1 LEKQK
6 KMRIIPID
14 NKTTLVVLQEIPM
27 SELMKADGHKYVD
40 LICNVSGTEDIVLY
54 RQDRNYFNEQFW
66 YIENVELEIE
76 RSDLKPGNDWR
87 SLNRQKSHNKY
98 FREVKSIMISY
109 IREKQIDKVL
119 KKDNENEYLWC

>member
-1 LEKQK
+1 
-6 KMRIIPID
+6 MRIIPID

-27 SELMKADGHKYVD
+27 SELMKSDGHKYVD

-66 YIENVELEIE
+66 YIENVNLEIE
-76 RSDLKPGNDWR
+76 RSELRPGNDWR
-87 SLNRQKSHNKY
+87 SISRQKEHNKY
-98 FREVKSIMISY
+98 FIQVKSIMTSY

-119 KKDNENEYLWC
+119 KKEDENEYLWC

>member
-1 LEKQK
+1 
-6 KMRIIPID
+6 MRIIPID

-27 SELMKADGHKYVD
+27 SELMKSDGHKYVD

-66 YIENVELEIE
+66 YIENVNLEIE
-76 RSDLKPGNDWR
+76 RSELRPGNDWR
-87 SLNRQKSHNKY
+87 SVSRQKEHNKY
-98 FREVKSIMISY
+98 FIEVKSIMISY

-119 KKDNENEYLWC
+119 KKEDENEYLWC

>member
-1 LEKQK
+1 
-6 KMRIIPID
+6 MRIIPID

-27 SELMKADGHKYVD
+27 SEHMKADGHKYVD
-40 LICNVSGTEDIVLY
+40 VICNVSGTDEIVLY

-76 RSDLKPGNDWR
+76 RSDLRPGNDWR

-98 FREVKSIMISY
+98 FREVKTIMISY
-109 IREKQIDKVL
+109 IRERQIDKLL
-119 KKDNENEYLWC
+119 KKDDENEYLWC

>member
-1 LEKQK
+1 
-6 KMRIIPID
+6 MRIIPID

-66 YIENVELEIE
+66 YIENVNLEIE
-76 RSDLKPGNDWR
+76 RSDPRPGNDWR
-87 SLNRQKSHNKY
+87 SVNRQKSHNKY
-98 FREVKSIMISY
+98 FREVKTIMISY
-109 IREKQIDKVL
+109 IRERQIDKLL
-119 KKDNENEYLWC
+119 KKDDENEYLFA

>member
-1 LEKQK
+1 
-6 KMRIIPID
+6 MRIIPID

-27 SELMKADGHKYVD
+27 TELMIADGHKYVD
-40 LICNVSGTEDIVLY
+40 VICNVSGTEDIVLY

-66 YIENVELEIE
+66 YIDNINLEIE
-76 RSDLKPGNDWR
+76 RSDLRPGNDWR

>member
-1 LEKQK
+1 
-6 KMRIIPID
+6 MRIIPID

-66 YIENVELEIE
+66 YIENVNLEIE
-76 RSDLKPGNDWR
+76 RSDLRPGNDWR

>member
-1 LEKQK
+1 
-6 KMRIIPID
+6 MRIIPID

-27 SELMKADGHKYVD
+27 SELMKSDGHKYVD

-66 YIENVELEIE
+66 YIENVNLEIE
-76 RSDLKPGNDWR
+76 RSELRPGNDWR
-87 SLNRQKSHNKY
+87 SVSRQKVHNKY
-98 FREVKSIMISY
+98 FIEVKYIMTSY

-119 KKDNENEYLWC
+119 RKEDENEYLWC

>member
-1 LEKQK
+1 
-6 KMRIIPID
+6 MRIIPID

-66 YIENVELEIE
+66 YIENVNLEIE
-76 RSDLKPGNDWR
+76 RSDLRPGNDWR
-87 SLNRQKSHNKY
+87 SVNMQKSHNKY

>member
-1 LEKQK
+1 
-6 KMRIIPID
+6 MRIIPID

-40 LICNVSGTEDIVLY
+40 VICNVSGTEDIVLY

-66 YIENVELEIE
+66 YIENVNLEIE
-76 RSDLKPGNDWR
+76 RSELRPGNDWR
-87 SLNRQKSHNKY
+87 SVSRQKVHNKY
-98 FREVKSIMISY
+98 FIEVKSIMISY

-119 KKDNENEYLWC
+119 RKEDENEYLWC

>member
-1 LEKQK
+1 
-6 KMRIIPID
+6 MRIIPID

>member
-1 LEKQK
+1 
-6 KMRIIPID
+6 MRIIPID

-66 YIENVELEIE
+66 YIENVNLEIE
-76 RSDLKPGNDWR
+76 RSELRPGNDWR
-87 SLNRQKSHNKY
+87 SVSRQKVHNKY
-98 FREVKSIMISY
+98 FIEVKYIMTSY

-119 KKDNENEYLWC
+119 RKEDENEYLWC